1 MAHESN
7 PPALEAPPED
17 AERKAFRAHMARL
30 RNKAAL
36 WDELRSLAI
45 KRGVITPDD
54 PHRVLRRRLVAAVEA
69 QIDGEPFFASL
80 K

>member
-1 MAHESN
+1 
-7 PPALEAPPED
+7 
-17 AERKAFRAHMARL
+17 MARL